1 MCAKHFPSDMW
12 VGIDHDCIF
21 SLIYAFA
28 KLISALEF
36 VCVSR
41 GVAVALYL

>member
-1 MCAKHFPSDMW
+1 MIVYFHSFM
-12 VGIDHDCIF
+12 H
-21 SLIYAFA
+21 YA

-41 GVAVALYL
+41 GVGVALYL